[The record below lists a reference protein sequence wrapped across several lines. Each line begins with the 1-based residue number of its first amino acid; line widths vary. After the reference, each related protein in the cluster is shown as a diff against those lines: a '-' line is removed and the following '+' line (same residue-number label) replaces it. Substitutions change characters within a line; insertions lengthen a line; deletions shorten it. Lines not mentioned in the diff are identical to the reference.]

1 MERRRDIHIMF
12 GWTRKKKSATGKGGQ
27 DSGLAYAGSPAPG
40 QQPKP
45 AGAGEILRTYET
57 DRGTLEMRDSAMV
70 LSAKEGTIT
79 IPYHEVDA
87 WDSSGREFRV
97 WWSGS
102 SGGARSYV
110 VSCVP
115 SREPASDM
123 AAELRD
129 IIHRNTFVE

>member
-1 MERRRDIHIMF
+1 MF
-12 GWTRKKKSATGKGGQ
+12 GWTRKKRPAAGGDGQ

-45 AGAGEILRTYET
+45 AKAGEILRTYET

-70 LSAKEGTIT
+70 LSAGNEGTIT
-79 IPYHEVDA
+79 VPYHEVDA
-87 WDSSGREFRV
+87 WDSSGKAFRV

-102 SGGARSYV
+102 GEGARSYV
-110 VSCVP
+110 MSCVP

>member
-1 MERRRDIHIMF
+1 MF
-12 GWTRKKKSATGKGGQ
+12 GWMRKGKKPAAKGR
-27 DSGLAYAGSPAPG
+27 DSGLMYAGSPAPG
-40 QQPKP
+40 PPKR

-57 DRGTLEMRDSAMV
+57 DRGALEMRDSAMV
-70 LSAKEGTIT
+70 LSARDGTIT

-87 WDSSGREFRV
+87 WDASGKAFGV

-102 SGGARSYV
+102 GEGARSYAM
-110 VSCVP
+110 SCIP
-115 SREPASDM
+115 REPASDM